1 MSLASF
7 AYASLVFIDSTAQT
21 VGRPIPSPLA
31 ARLPGWRRRWS
42 QARDNLAS
50 EKTFALSDGNLLP
63 FVLALNIE
71 PGEDDSG
78 PVNGAL
84 IELRERELDWLD
96 CGRSATGES
105 TSPT

>member
-1 MSLASF
+1 
-7 AYASLVFIDSTAQT
+7 
-21 VGRPIPSPLA
+21 
-31 ARLPGWRRRWS
+31 
-42 QARDNLAS
+42 
-50 EKTFALSDGNLLP
+50 
-63 FVLALNIE
+63 VLALNIE